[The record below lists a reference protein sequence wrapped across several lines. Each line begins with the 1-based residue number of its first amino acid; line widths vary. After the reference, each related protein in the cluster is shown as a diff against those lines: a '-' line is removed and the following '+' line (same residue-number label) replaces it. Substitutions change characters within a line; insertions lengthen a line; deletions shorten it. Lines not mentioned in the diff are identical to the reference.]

1 MVLLLVR
8 GGGTLWEHR
17 VRPELAVVK
26 HLSAGALTGA
36 GSGSNLALCLP
47 LRRPSRAGI
56 RCLSK
61 EIAVPVVEESVV
73 IARPP
78 QEVFEFLSRF
88 ENIAVYDSSVTSSG
102 QVGDGPVGMG
112 SRGRGTS
119 KIMGQQFDWV
129 VEVVEFDPPRR
140 MVSRSVEGKLDF
152 TVTFELEPADGGTRV
167 TQRIDAASGLG
178 GVFGK
183 LADALVER
191 AQGRT
196 VRANLE
202 TLAEWLA
209 EHPQG

>member
-1 MVLLLVR
+1 M
-8 GGGTLWEHR
+8 
-17 VRPELAVVK
+17 
-26 HLSAGALTGA
+26 
-36 GSGSNLALCLP
+36 
-47 LRRPSRAGI
+47 
-56 RCLSK
+56 
-61 EIAVPVVEESVV
+61 PVVEESVV

-78 QEVFEFLSRF
+78 QEVFDFLSRF

-102 QVGDGPVGMG
+102 QVGEGPVGLG

-119 KIMGQQFDWV
+119 KVMGQQFDWV
-129 VEVVEFDPPRR
+129 VEVIEFDPPRR

-183 LADALVER
+183 LADALVAR